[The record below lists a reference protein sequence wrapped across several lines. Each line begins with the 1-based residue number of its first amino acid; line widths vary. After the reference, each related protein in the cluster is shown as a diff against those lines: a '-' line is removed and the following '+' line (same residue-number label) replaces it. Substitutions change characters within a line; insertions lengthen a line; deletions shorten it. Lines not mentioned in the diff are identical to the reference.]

1 MERRDLYED
10 DLTEER
16 QPTPAQRDDVART
29 QVLDPDVLDTAG
41 DEDEDDDED
50 LDDDD
55 DDDDDD
61 DHDDD
66 DDDDD
71 A

>member
-16 QPTPAQRDDVART
+16 QPTPAQRDDVAHT
-29 QVLDPDVLDTAG
+29 QALDPDILG
-41 DEDEDDDED
+41 
-50 LDDDD
+50 DDDD
-55 DDDDDD
+55 DDDDEEDG
-61 DHDDD
+61 
-66 DDDDD
+66 

>member
-16 QPTPAQRDDVART
+16 QPTPAQRDDVARSE
-29 QVLDPDVLDTAG
+29 VLDPDILDRSDG
-41 DEDEDDDED
+41 EDDDIFDEYE
-50 LDDDD
+50 DDDD
-55 DDDDDD
+55 DK
-61 DHDDD
+61 
-66 DDDDD
+66 